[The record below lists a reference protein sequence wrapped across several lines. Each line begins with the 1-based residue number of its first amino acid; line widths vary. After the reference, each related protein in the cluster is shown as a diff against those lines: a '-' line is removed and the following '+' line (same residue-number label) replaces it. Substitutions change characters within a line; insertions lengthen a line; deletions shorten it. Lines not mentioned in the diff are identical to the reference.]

1 MHKNLLVFFAPV
13 TQQWDGLVIFCSS
26 SYLLIDI
33 KIPHQE
39 ILTEVIYIMKGKII
53 SLLKENGGYMS
64 GEKIS
69 EELGIT
75 RSAVWKHINSLKED
89 GYEIDSVRNK
99 GYMLTA
105 EPDHLDE
112 EKIRSKLDVSAIGK
126 RLVILK
132 TVDST
137 NEEAKRLAR
146 SGGQHGLIVTSDS
159 QTNGKGR
166 FSRKWSSGP
175 DGGLYFSILLKPDLP
190 PSDIASITLSAGYA
204 VCLAVREYTG
214 LEAAIKW
221 PNDIILGSKK
231 LCGILTEMAAQSD
244 RIDYVII
251 GIGINVN
258 NQSFPEE
265 IAHKAISMRMALGRP
280 IDRSDFFACVINKL
294 DRVIGDFLISL
305 SIDDIAHFKTLCA
318 TMNRTVTIVRAGQ
331 EITGTA
337 CDVSPGGELIVRLE
351 GGKEITVTSGEV
363 TVQGIY

>member
-1 MHKNLLVFFAPV
+1 
-13 TQQWDGLVIFCSS
+13 
-26 SYLLIDI
+26 
-33 KIPHQE
+33 
-39 ILTEVIYIMKGKII
+39 MKGKII
-53 SLLKENGGYMS
+53 SLLKQNGGYLS

-75 RSAVWKHINSLKED
+75 RSAVWKHINSLKEE

-99 GYMLTA
+99 GYMLTS
-105 EPDHLDE
+105 EPDSLDE
-112 EKIRSKLDVSAIGK
+112 EKIRSSLSVSNIGK
-126 RLVILK
+126 RLITLK

-146 SGGQHGLIVTSDS
+146 EGGAHGLIVAADS
-159 QTNGKGR
+159 QTAGKGR
-166 FSRKWSSGP
+166 FSRKWNSGP
-175 DGGLYFSILLKPDLP
+175 DGGLYFSLLLKPDLP

-214 LEAAIKW
+214 LDAKIKW
-221 PNDIILGSKK
+221 PNDIIIGNQK
-231 LCGILTEMAAQSD
+231 LCGILTEMAAQTD

-258 NQSFPEE
+258 NAAFPDE
-265 IAHKAISMRMALGRP
+265 IANKAISLRIASGHT
-280 IDRSDFFACVINKL
+280 IDRSEFFACVINKL
-294 DRVIGDFLISL
+294 DRVISDFLISL
-305 SIDDIAHFKTLCA
+305 SIDDITHFKSMCA

-337 CDVSPGGELIVRLE
+337 CDVSPNGELIVRLDD
-351 GGKEITVTSGEV
+351 GREIAVNSGEV

>member
-1 MHKNLLVFFAPV
+1 MSSLIRMHKNLLVFFAPV

-190 PSDIASITLSAGYA
+190 PSD
-204 VCLAVREYTG
+204 
-214 LEAAIKW
+214 
-221 PNDIILGSKK
+221 
-231 LCGILTEMAAQSD
+231 